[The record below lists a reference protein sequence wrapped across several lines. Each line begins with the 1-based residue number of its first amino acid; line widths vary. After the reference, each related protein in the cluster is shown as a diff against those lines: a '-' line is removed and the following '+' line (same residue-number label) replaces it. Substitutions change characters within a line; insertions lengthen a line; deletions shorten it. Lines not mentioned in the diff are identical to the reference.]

1 VQVAKMPKIG
11 RSAAATGVGTASEEA
26 VVQSDVPCGPLL
38 CRMMN
43 FAELAFY
50 EVRQDAHWLVIRI
63 LRHRAKIL
71 MAL

>member
-1 VQVAKMPKIG
+1 
-11 RSAAATGVGTASEEA
+11 
-26 VVQSDVPCGPLL
+26 
-38 CRMMN
+38 MMN